1 MLDEELMTFQVLT
14 TSGKKGIIKE
24 IFLASPTNK
33 IMRVQLDKEILV
45 PLNSPLVKIDTKKKE
60 ILIDQML
67 EM

>member
-1 MLDEELMTFQVLT
+1 
-14 TSGKKGIIKE
+14 
-24 IFLASPTNK
+24 
-33 IMRVQLDKEILV
+33 MRVQLDKEILV